1 MKIISVDFVGAA
13 IGLDQC
19 PPPTHAE
26 FAFIGRSNVG
36 KSSLINRLVGRKAIA
51 KVSGTPGKT
60 RTINHY
66 RVNGKWF
73 LVDLPGY
80 GFAKVAQS
88 DKHTFNE
95 AVLNYL
101 RERINLLQTFLLI
114 DSRHKPQPLDLEF
127 AAWLDSEGLPFSII
141 FTKIDKLSKLAA
153 VANQKEVMAAMQANG
168 IRPAATFVSSAEKGV
183 GKGPILNAIE
193 QQMLAAR

>member
-1 MKIISVDFVGAA
+1 MKILSVDFVGAA

-19 PPPTHAE
+19 PAPTHAE

-88 DKHTFNE
+88 ERSTFNQ
-95 AVLNYL
+95 AVLDYL
-101 RERINLLQTFLLI
+101 LGRVNLLQTFLLI
-114 DSRHKPQPLDLEF
+114 DSRHQPQPLDLEF
-127 AAWLDSEGLPFSII
+127 AAWLASEGLPFSLI
-141 FTKIDKLSKLAA
+141 FTKIDKLSQSAA
-153 VANQKEVMAAMQANG
+153 KANQKAVMAAMQEQD
-168 IRPAATFVSSAEKGV
+168 IRPATIFISSAEKGI
-183 GKGPILNAIE
+183 GKGQILNAID
-193 QQMLAAR
+193 QLMLAAR

>member
-1 MKIISVDFVGAA
+1 MKIVSVDFVSAA
-13 IGLDQC
+13 IGIDQC

-66 RVNGKWF
+66 RVNGKWY

-80 GFAKVAQS
+80 GFAKVAH
-88 DKHTFNE
+88 DKQNTFNQ

-101 RERINLLQTFLLI
+101 LGRINLLQIFLLI
-114 DSRHKPQPLDLEF
+114 DSRHQPQAIDLEF
-127 AAWLDSEGLPFSII
+127 AAWLSTQDLPFSLI
-141 FTKIDKLSKLAA
+141 FTKTDKLSQAA
-153 VANQKEVMAAMQANG
+153 AIANQEAVLNALHAQN
-168 IRPAATFVSSAEKGV
+168 INPAAAFASSAEKGF
-183 GKGPILNAIE
+183 GKGTILNAIDALMT
-193 QQMLAAR
+193 Q